1 MSIITS
7 FFVSIDSMV
16 YAFPYRDPDLSA
28 WTVLDLLISA
38 SLGGAIILHVC
49 ACKHF
54 FRRIS
59 RAPSNSLTL
68 AILAYVA
75 SFVLIRY
82 QLSDAEKAEQATERP
97 STVSGSSK
105 PEGHTRLQSF
115 SAESTLSPWEAYT
128 DLRAL
133 VSVYQVRFL
142 SIISCGVVPR
152 QARAKRNR
160 DPEKSVAD
168 DPVLKLKSMVTT
180 LSRCH
185 TVVTIM
191 TQLGFMLALLGI
203 LAYFWTGL
211 PRALGIFASA
221 LLGTCLLAIGAVIM

>member
-1 MSIITS
+1 MFCPSP
-7 FFVSIDSMV
+7 
-16 YAFPYRDPDLSA
+16 FPP
-28 WTVLDLLISA
+28 
-38 SLGGAIILHVC
+38 
-49 ACKHF
+49 
-54 FRRIS
+54 
-59 RAPSNSLTL
+59 
-68 AILAYVA
+68 AILAYVT

-82 QLSDAEKAEQATERP
+82 QLSDAEKTEQASKRP
-97 STVSGSSK
+97 STVSSK
-105 PEGHTRLQSF
+105 PDGHTRLQSF

-142 SIISCGVVPR
+142 SILSCGIVPR

-160 DPEKSVAD
+160 DPEKTAVAATAAAD
-168 DPVLKLKSMVTT
+168 GDPVVKLKSMVTT

-185 TVVTIM
+185 TLVTIM
-191 TQLGFMLALLGI
+191 TQLGFVLALLGI

>member
-16 YAFPYRDPDLSA
+16 YSFPYRDPDLSA
-28 WTVLDLLISA
+28 WSTLDLLISA

-49 ACKHF
+49 A
-54 FRRIS
+54 S
-59 RAPSNSLTL
+59 
-68 AILAYVA
+68 ILAYVA

-82 QLSDAEKAEQATERP
+82 QLSDAEKTEQATERP
-97 STVSGSSK
+97 PTVSSK
-105 PEGHTRLQSF
+105 PEGHTRIQSF

-142 SIISCGVVPR
+142 SILSCGVVPR
-152 QARAKRNR
+152 QPRAKRAR
-160 DPEKSVAD
+160 DPEKAVAD

-185 TVVTIM
+185 TLVTIM
-191 TQLGFMLALLGI
+191 TQLGFALALLGI